1 MAGQQHI
8 YSYFL
13 LGILAASLYLAYE
26 VLSPF
31 LHIIL
36 IGVILASIFHPLH
49 VRLRAAL
56 GGRNTLAALC
66 SVLLITLVII
76 LPTLFFL
83 GSLLAQAAKSI
94 DGVQTWL
101 KTANLQDWLKHDGLT
116 PYLQWLQE
124 KIPFLDLDPAK
135 LDLQNNLLNLSKRM
149 GQMMLDTGTRLLGNV
164 LGLLMNF
171 LIMIFVLFFL
181 MRDGEAMLAQIKHLS
196 PLHDAQEER
205 ILHKLRDVSRSV
217 VFGSFLV
224 AICQGIVGGIGL
236 AIVGIPALFWGAMM
250 GFASLIP
257 VVGTLIIWGPAAL
270 YLFLMGDWKG
280 AAILAAWGCI
290 IISGIDS
297 VLRPM
302 LLQGKANMS
311 TFYVFLSIIG
321 GIQYFGPLGILYGP
335 LTLALAM
342 VLLGIYAEEYSD
354 ILANKCDPANPST
367 CPPAKKARYKG

>member
-1 MAGQQHI
+1 MAKQQNI

-31 LHIIL
+31 VHIIL

-56 GGRNTLAALC
+56 GGRNNVAALC

-83 GSLLAQAAKSI
+83 GSLLSQAAKSI
-94 DGVQTWL
+94 DAVQTWL
-101 KTANLQDWLKHDGLT
+101 RTVNMADWFKHDALA
-116 PYLQWLQE
+116 PYLNWLQE
-124 KIPFLDLDPAK
+124 QVPFLDLDPAK
-135 LDLQNNLLNLSKRM
+135 LDIQNNLLDLSKRM
-149 GQMMLDTGTRLLGNV
+149 GQLMLDTGTKLLGNV
-164 LGLLMNF
+164 LGLFMNF
-171 LIMIFVLFFL
+171 FIMLFVLFFL
-181 MRDGEAMLAQIKHLS
+181 MRDGEAMLGQIKNLS

-205 ILHKLRDVSRSV
+205 ILLKMRDVSRSV

-224 AICQGIVGGIGL
+224 AVCQGIVGGLGL
-236 AIVGIPALFWGAMM
+236 AIVGIPALFWGSMM

-257 VVGTLIIWGPAAL
+257 VVGTLIIWGPAAI

-280 AAILAAWGCI
+280 AAILAAWGGI
-290 IISGIDS
+290 IIAGIDS
-297 VLRPM
+297 VLRPL

-321 GIQYFGPLGILYGP
+321 GVQYFGPLGILYGP

-354 ILANKCDPANPST
+354 ILAVKSDPAEPT
-367 CPPAKKARYKG
+367 E